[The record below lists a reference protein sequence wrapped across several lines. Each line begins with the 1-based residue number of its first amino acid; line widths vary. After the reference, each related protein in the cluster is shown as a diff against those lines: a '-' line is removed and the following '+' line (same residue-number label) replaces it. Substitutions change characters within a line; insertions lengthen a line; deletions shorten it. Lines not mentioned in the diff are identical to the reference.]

1 MKRPGRIPAGL
12 QDILRP
18 LFPAL
23 DLSSIRLSVGKPF
36 FLRQGFDGMALGR
49 RIWAPGDFY
58 DRTPREQLSFL
69 AHELTHVEQYHEL
82 GFIGFLRGYIAEYR
96 AHRRQGLS
104 RTEAYHRISFETQAR
119 NRSER
124 VMERVEGAGSAR
136 G

>member
-36 FLRQGFDGMALGR
+36 FLRQGFDGMTLGR